1 LVLVSIEH
9 DLGYSMRFI
18 ISVLLITIA
27 SVTFSPEG
35 VAGCWEIT
43 NKDGKV
49 SKVDEIWHL
58 RNKLSDKSMLLVK
71 TNGSDESVLVDSIRT
86 ITITPTRKGWLN
98 FLESGAVN
106 GEITFTDGSVRKFS
120 SDLNLISRAGNEQTD
135 IPFTSVQSIRRC
147 EKSPLVADKPAVQQR
162 DVVVAEASTQATHR
176 PDVDVIYMDNGDVL
190 SGTIL
195 TKELLWNASFA
206 TVLVKKRDIKHMTLI
221 RENTIVGLIDLWSG
235 DRVNGI
241 LETNQIKIKLS
252 IGQTIDIKTDRIKAI
267 RFAEPV
273 R

>member
-1 LVLVSIEH
+1 
-9 DLGYSMRFI
+9 MRFI

-27 SVTFSPEG
+27 SVTFSSEG

-43 NKDGKV
+43 NKDGKL

-71 TNGSDESVLVDSIRT
+71 TNGSDESVLVDSIRA
-86 ITITPTRKGWLN
+86 ISITPTEKGWMK
-98 FLESGAVN
+98 FLDSRTAN
-106 GEITFTDGSVRKFS
+106 GEITFTDGSVRRFS
-120 SDLNLISRAGNEQTD
+120 SDLNLISRTGDEQTD
-135 IPFTSVQSIRRC
+135 IPLASIQSIRKC
-147 EKSPLVADKPAVQQR
+147 EKPPVVADKPAA
-162 DVVVAEASTQATHR
+162 VAEASTQITHSS
-176 PDVDVIYMDNGDVL
+176 DVDVIYMDNGDVL

-206 TVLVKKRDIKHMTLI
+206 TVTVSKRKIQRMILI
-221 RENTIVGLIDLWSG
+221 RENTITGLMDLWSG
-235 DRVNGI
+235 DRVSGI

>member
-1 LVLVSIEH
+1 
-9 DLGYSMRFI
+9 MRFI

-27 SVTFSPEG
+27 SVTFSSEG

-58 RNKLSDKSMLLVK
+58 KNKLSDKSVLLVK
-71 TNGSDESVLVDSIRT
+71 TNGNDESILVDSISA
-86 ITITPTRKGWLN
+86 ISISPPKKGWLN
-98 FLESGAVN
+98 FLDNRTVN
-106 GEITFTDGSVRKFS
+106 GEITLTDGSVHSFS
-120 SDLNLISRAGNEQTD
+120 SDLNLMLLAGDEQTD
-135 IPFTSVQSIRRC
+135 LPLANVESIRRC
-147 EKSPLVADKPAVQQR
+147 EKPPVVADEPATQQR
-162 DVVVAEASTQATHR
+162 GATVVEASPQVTHS

-206 TVLVKKRDIKHMTLI
+206 TVTVKKRKIQRMTLI
-221 RENTIVGLIDLWSG
+221 RENTISGMMDLWSG
-235 DRVNGI
+235 DRVSGL
-241 LETNQIKIKLS
+241 LETNKIKIKLS

-273 R
+273 H